1 MKNKVIA
8 ALAKFADLEKE
19 EISSLIETPPDSKL
33 GDYSFPC
40 FVLAKKFKKSPAEI
54 AKDVSKKIKLGKDFE
69 KIESIGP
76 YINFFLNRNILAEET
91 LKQIQKQKDKFGS
104 SKGGEDKAI
113 AIDMSSPNIAK
124 PFGIGHLR
132 STIIGNS
139 IANICNFRGYKT
151 IKINYLGDWGTQFGK
166 LIVGYKKWGDPKK
179 LQKEPINHLLDLY
192 VKVNA
197 DEKLEDASRAAFKKL
212 EDGDKEYLKLWK
224 LFRALSLKEFDKI
237 YELLDIKFDVISG
250 ESEYNTKMASIVEE
264 LKNKNLLDKSE
275 GALVVNLEK
284 YGMGVCLIKKSDGAT
299 LYATRDIT
307 AAIDRQK
314 KYRFERMFYDVGS
327 EQKLHFN
334 QFFKVLELMG
344 YKWAK
349 NLTHIDHGLYLGEDG
364 KKFATRKGK
373 TVFMSDVLHETLELA
388 EKELK
393 SRYKLSEKELE
404 TRSKEIARA
413 AIFYGDLKNYR
424 SNDIVFDI
432 DRFLS
437 FEGDTGP
444 YLLYTY
450 ARARS
455 ILEKSKY
462 NKNKSYTISNLD
474 DLEKH
479 LILQLGN
486 FPEVILHAYNH
497 LTPHVI
503 ANYAFQLAQ
512 TFNEFYHKTKI
523 IGSENEQFG
532 LVLVDSFSQVLKNAL
547 NLLGISV
554 IEKM

>member
-224 LFRALSLKEFDKI
+224 LFRALSLKEFNKI

-250 ESEYNTKMASIVEE
+250 ESDYNTKMTPIVEE

-404 TRSKEIARA
+404 NRSKAIARA

-450 ARARS
+450 ARAKS
-455 ILEKSKY
+455 ILEKANYGPKKY
-462 NKNKSYTISNLD
+462 AVKNLT
-474 DLEKH
+474 DLEKN
-479 LILQLGN
+479 LILQLAS
-486 FPEVILHAYNH
+486 FPEVVKHSYDSLAPNI
-497 LTPHVI
+497 I
-503 ANYAFQLAQ
+503 ANYVYQLSQ
-512 TFNEFYHKTKI
+512 TFNEFYHASKV
-523 IGSENEQFG
+523 IGSENEQFR
-532 LVLVDSFSQVLKNAL
+532 LVLVDSFSQVLKKSL
-547 NLLGISV
+547 SLLGISV